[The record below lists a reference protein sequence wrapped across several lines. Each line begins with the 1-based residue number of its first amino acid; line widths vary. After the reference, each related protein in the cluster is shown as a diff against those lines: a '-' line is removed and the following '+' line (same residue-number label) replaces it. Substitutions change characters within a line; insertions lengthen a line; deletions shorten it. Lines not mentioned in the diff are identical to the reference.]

1 MLDNFEICQPFAT
14 SVSCASLLNRN
25 NTHNYIFQ
33 VFLSQWVFFS
43 KICIMLTYENLIL
56 TFDLRNISRK
66 IATFLVVQANVA

>member
-25 NTHNYIFQ
+25 STHNFIFQ
-33 VFLSQWVFFS
+33 VFLSQSFFFS
-43 KICIMLTYENLIL
+43 KISIMLTLP
-56 TFDLRNISRK
+56 FDLRNISWK